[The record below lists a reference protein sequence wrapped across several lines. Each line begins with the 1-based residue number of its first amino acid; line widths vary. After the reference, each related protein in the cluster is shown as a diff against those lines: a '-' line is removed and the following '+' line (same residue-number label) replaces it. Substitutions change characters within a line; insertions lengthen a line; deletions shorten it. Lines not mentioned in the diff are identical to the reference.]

1 MLSQVKGMIFLELKE
16 IIAKNIQNT
25 RTGFNK
31 TQKEVAT
38 ALGTSEQSYNRME
51 SGKFFPSTENLYKIA
66 EFFNVSTDFLLG
78 RTSEPTEITE
88 EAIQEYINSLSQSE
102 LQWLELEAK
111 KRRLYL
117 RDQEDKQQ
125 LQEEKRT
132 VNSEIKMDLP
142 EPE

>member
-1 MLSQVKGMIFLELKE
+1 MELKE

-78 RTSEPTEITE
+78 RTTEPTEITA
-88 EAIQEYINSLSQSE
+88 EAIHQYINSLSQSE

>member
-1 MLSQVKGMIFLELKE
+1 MTEKKTTTKAQQRATNAYRQKNKERTQYLNQRSATKRFITANATDEDIILVKEWLSE
-16 IIAKNIQNT
+16 
-25 RTGFNK
+25 R
-31 TQKEVAT
+31 QKA
-38 ALGTSEQSYNRME
+38 
-51 SGKFFPSTENLYKIA
+51 
-66 EFFNVSTDFLLG
+66 
-78 RTSEPTEITE
+78 EPTEITA
-88 EAIQEYINSLSQSE
+88 EAIQQYINSLSQSE

-132 VNSEIKMDLP
+132 VNSEIKIDLP

>member
-1 MLSQVKGMIFLELKE
+1 MTEKKTTTEAQQRATNAYRQKNKKRTQYLNQRSATKRFITANATDEDILLVKEWLSE
-16 IIAKNIQNT
+16 
-25 RTGFNK
+25 R
-31 TQKEVAT
+31 QKA
-38 ALGTSEQSYNRME
+38 
-51 SGKFFPSTENLYKIA
+51 
-66 EFFNVSTDFLLG
+66 
-78 RTSEPTEITE
+78 EPTEITA

-142 EPE
+142 EPD

>member
-78 RTSEPTEITE
+78 RTSEPTEITA
-88 EAIQEYINSLSQSE
+88 EAIQQYINSLSQSE

-111 KRRLYL
+111 KRRLHL

>member
-1 MLSQVKGMIFLELKE
+1 MTEKKTTTKAQQRATNAYRQKNKERTQYLNQRSATKRFITANATDEDIILVKEWLSE
-16 IIAKNIQNT
+16 
-25 RTGFNK
+25 R
-31 TQKEVAT
+31 QKA
-38 ALGTSEQSYNRME
+38 
-51 SGKFFPSTENLYKIA
+51 
-66 EFFNVSTDFLLG
+66 
-78 RTSEPTEITE
+78 EPTEITA
-88 EAIQEYINSLSQSE
+88 EAIHQYINSLSQSE